1 MSHDNSG
8 PFAVRFFPHYLCRSK
23 QAMSALLQKL
33 TEETN
38 PELIKIHQANG
49 LEMAMECHG
58 KLNCREIH
66 ACLFS
71 VHEATYNN
79 PNYDPNFKY

>member
-49 LEMAMECHG
+49 LEMVLECHR
-58 KLNCREIH
+58 KSNCTEVR
-66 ACLFS
+66 ACYLH
-71 VHEATYNN
+71 VNQTTHNN
-79 PNYDPNFKY
+79 PNFKY

>member
-1 MSHDNSG
+1 MSQDTSKH
-8 PFAVRFFPHYLCRSK
+8 ATVRVFPVGLCRHYH
-23 QAMSALLQKL
+23 AMPALLQKL